1 MSKLY
6 PNIYQA
12 EERGLWISAMKKS
25 WIAKSD
31 RSPTFEIIMAINCS
45 SHLACKYLAHA
56 SKGDRHKAG

>member
-12 EERGLWISAMKKS
+12 EESGLWISAMKKS

-31 RSPTFEIIMAINCS
+31 RSQTFEIIMAINSS
-45 SHLACKYLAHA
+45 SHLAFDTPRTFRCED
-56 SKGDRHKAG
+56 S